1 MASLGSVCSSS
12 PATGPVPPWPRRT
25 RHRRRPQA
33 RPPPAA
39 GARAGPVRGP
49 AAAAAAA
56 AAPASARAQQPRC
69 CRLGRQNGAV
79 PDTASAAVAARP
91 LARPSHRLVG
101 RSRRLRRRPGR
112 GRADTAEAA
121 LKDAVAQTTSL
132 APGRERACRLRHEP
146 DCASSHRLSIRRRQA
161 GCGGAA
167 FAGLQRRI
175 GHPIWASMMPLPLLP
190 SSWCRAKTQW
200 WWRTC
205 GLWDSRRC
213 PSPWPRPPARA
224 HPLLCAT
231 RTASSAARQRALTR
245 AQQLPCTPPD
255 LHDAL
260 HGFAGRDGA
269 SARILIRRRAL
280 GQGAPGVRA
289 RRRW

>member
-12 PATGPVPPWPRRT
+12 PATAQCRPGRGTPATTAAPKHGLHRPPARVPVQSAAQPPLRL
-25 RHRRRPQA
+25 QA
-33 RPPPAA
+33 R
-39 GARAGPVRGP
+39 GHSSP
-49 AAAAAAA
+49 AAAARTVR
-56 AAPASARAQQPRC
+56 PPTRP
-69 CRLGRQNGAV
+69 
-79 PDTASAAVAARP
+79 RP
-91 LARPSHRLVG
+91 LARPGHRLVG

-205 GLWDSRRC
+205 SLWDSRRC
-213 PSPWPRPPARA
+213 PSPWPRPSARA